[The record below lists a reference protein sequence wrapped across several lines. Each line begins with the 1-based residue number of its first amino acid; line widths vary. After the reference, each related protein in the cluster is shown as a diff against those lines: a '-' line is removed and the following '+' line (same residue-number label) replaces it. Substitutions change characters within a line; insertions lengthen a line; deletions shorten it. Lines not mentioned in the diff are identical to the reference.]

1 MTYDVKC
8 DTFEVYFK
16 QDNELD
22 FGVDYLTYFMQ
33 FDEKS
38 PYVDTNQQK
47 LLAMNI
53 VIYNPNDTLP
63 TKASCPYT

>member
-1 MTYDVKC
+1 MMSNVIYLK
-8 DTFEVYFK
+8 YILSK
-16 QDNELD
+16 IINELD